1 MAPKAAAN
9 PKAAAAKPKA
19 AARVRGATKAGPLSL
34 KGKYTLHVATLVL
47 GVQKWLISGVA
58 DQGLRGML
66 RTQCKPV
73 SNLFFFLLGAAWV
86 RSRAERPSVS

>member
-34 KGKYTLHVATLVL
+34 KGK
-47 GVQKWLISGVA
+47 
-58 DQGLRGML
+58 
-66 RTQCKPV
+66 
-73 SNLFFFLLGAAWV
+73 
-86 RSRAERPSVS
+86 